1 MTGGVRTASAVGAAV
16 KRRRGRGR
24 ASSGAGVTLV
34 EIPAMAAEAHAV
46 NAVLGG

>member
-1 MTGGVRTASAVGAAV
+1 MTGGVRTASAAGAAA
-16 KRRRGRGR
+16 KRRRGG